1 MLAGVCSKA
10 LRKRMARKNPKS
22 IKRNAEN
29 RLRRQLSHPPVADE
43 TRSGKKPPREAEEPV
58 FWSNEKPAWS
68 VVIVGLILI
77 PAFLWSYWPTLH
89 WMESLW
95 RNEPDYSHGY
105 LVLPLAGLIAYSRWD
120 LFPGVRTRISWYG
133 VLLLFVAILVRVV
146 GRFGYMDF
154 LDGWSLLP
162 WIAGATWMLF
172 GAKAMR
178 WALPAIAFLFLLVPL
193 PFQAETL
200 LSWKLQGVATQA
212 STALLRVL
220 GQPAVAEGHTIWLGQ
235 TQLMVED
242 ACSGL
247 RIFVGIGALAF
258 FVASVARRSWIDRI
272 AILASVLPLAI
283 VANVLRVT
291 TVALFSRGFDGV
303 SLDRIHDWVG
313 IAMIGVA
320 ALMLWGVK
328 VYWEMLYRPVEVM
341 PVKASL
347 SGVSA

>member
-1 MLAGVCSKA
+1 
-10 LRKRMARKNPKS
+10 MAKKNV
-22 IKRNAEN
+22 KRNTTH
-29 RLRRQLSHPPVADE
+29 RLRRQLPQPTSNGTKASEPKPVPKA
-43 TRSGKKPPREAEEPV
+43 T
-58 FWSNEKPAWS
+58 EKIDPLSKDQNFIS
-68 VVIVGLILI
+68 VGIVALILA
-77 PAFLWSYWPTLH
+77 PAFLWAYWPTLV

-105 LVLPLAGLIAYSRWD
+105 LILPLAGLIAYARWD
-120 LFPGVRTRISWYG
+120 LFPGVRPGVSWQG
-133 VLLLFVAILVRVV
+133 VSLLIVAIAIRIV

-162 WIAGATWMLF
+162 WFAGVAWMLL
-172 GAKAMR
+172 GRQAMR
-178 WALPAIAFLFLLVPL
+178 WALPSIGFLFLLVPL
-193 PFQAETL
+193 PFQAESL
-200 LSWKLQGVATQA
+200 LSWKLQGVATEA

-258 FVASVARRSWIDRI
+258 FWASVVRRSWIDRFV
-272 AILASVLPLAI
+272 ILGSVLPLAI

-291 TVALFSRGFDGV
+291 TVALFSRRFDGV

-313 IAMIGVA
+313 IAMIAVA

-328 VYWEMLYRPVEVM
+328 VYWEMLYRPVETVGAQ
-341 PVKASL
+341 ASF
-347 SGVSA
+347 SGVAS

>member
-1 MLAGVCSKA
+1 
-10 LRKRMARKNPKS
+10 MARKNA
-22 IKRNAEN
+22 KRNSAH
-29 RLRRQLSHPPVADE
+29 RLRRQLAPPLSVDTKVVA
-43 TRSGKKPPREAEEPV
+43 KPVREEEKLASFSDSKDYLTIAIAALV
-58 FWSNEKPAWS
+58 
-68 VVIVGLILI
+68 LI
-77 PAFLWSYWPTLH
+77 PALLWAYWPTFV

-120 LFPGVRTRISWYG
+120 LFPGIRPSVSWFG
-133 VLLLFVAILVRVV
+133 VSLLLVAIAIRFA
-146 GRFGYMDF
+146 GRLGYMDF

-162 WIAGATWMLF
+162 WTAGVTWMLL
-172 GAKAMR
+172 GPKAMR
-178 WALPAIAFLFLLVPL
+178 WALPPIAFLFLLVPL

-220 GQPAVAEGHTIWLGQ
+220 GQPAVAEGHTIWLGE

-258 FVASVARRSWIDRI
+258 FWASVVRRSWLDRVV
-272 AILASVLPLAI
+272 ILASALPLAI

-291 TVALFSRGFDGV
+291 TVSLFSRRFEGV
-303 SLDRIHDWVG
+303 SLDKIHDWVG
-313 IAMIGVA
+313 LAMIVVA
-320 ALMLWGVK
+320 AAMLWAVK
-328 VYWEMLYRPVEVM
+328 TYWELLYRPVEVM
-341 PVKASL
+341 DARASL